1 MENLLRRTK
10 LCLKLI
16 ILPRWYIF
24 VLFGICFGAA
34 LYFSSRVYDSINENI
49 QQRIENGQSMVS
61 VDRDINPKSIPQERP

>member
-10 LCLKLI
+10 LYLKFI

-24 VLFGICFGAA
+24 VIFGICFGTA
-34 LYFSSRVYDSINENI
+34 LYFSTRVYDSINENI

-61 VDRDINPKSIPQERP
+61 VDRESIRQEQP

>member
-10 LCLKLI
+10 LYLKFI

-24 VLFGICFGAA
+24 VLFGICFGIA
-34 LYFSSRVYDSINENI
+34 LYFSTRVYDSINENI

-61 VDRDINPKSIPQERP
+61 VDRDINPRSIPQERP

>member
-10 LCLKLI
+10 LYLKFI

-24 VLFGICFGAA
+24 VLFGICFGIA
-34 LYFSSRVYDSINENI
+34 LYFSTRVYDSINENI

-61 VDRDINPKSIPQERP
+61 VDRESIPQERP

>member
-10 LCLKLI
+10 LYLKFI

-24 VLFGICFGAA
+24 VLFGICFGTA
-34 LYFSSRVYDSINENI
+34 LYFSTRVYDSINENI

-61 VDRDINPKSIPQERP
+61 VDRESIPQERP